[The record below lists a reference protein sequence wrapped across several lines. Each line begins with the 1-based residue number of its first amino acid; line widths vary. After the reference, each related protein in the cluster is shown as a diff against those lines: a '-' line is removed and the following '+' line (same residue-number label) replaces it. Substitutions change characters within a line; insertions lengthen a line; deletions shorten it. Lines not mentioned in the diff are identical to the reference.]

1 MTDPER
7 LAASLR
13 RDFGAPVPS
22 ADRAWFRPLALRLI
36 DCVLSLRKADERPIA
51 PRLDA
56 FRERFPAVES
66 LRDLGSLLS
75 TYRAPVLFAREVL
88 ETNDP
93 SPAATLIAL
102 VDYLTRVALTGSGT
116 EGAQLKA
123 WAVCARPQDY
133 LTLRIPT
140 LSLQGFQY
148 LRMLLGAN
156 TLRPTPHLSRYV
168 LKVIGRPVSDV
179 EAILLLEEAAP
190 LVPLRLRDITG
201 ARWADPR
208 IGRSLT
214 TA

>member
-7 LAASLR
+7 LAAALR
-13 RDFGAPVPS
+13 RDFSALTPS
-22 ADRAWFRPLALRLI
+22 ADRAWFRPLALRVI
-36 DCVLSLRKADERPIA
+36 DCVLSMRQADERPIA
-51 PRLDA
+51 PRLEA
-56 FRERFPAVES
+56 FRDRFPAVES
-66 LRDLGSLLS
+66 VRDLADLLS
-75 TYRAPVLFAREVL
+75 TYRAPVRFAREVL

-93 SPAATLIAL
+93 APAATLIAL
-102 VDYLTRVALTGSGT
+102 VDHFTRFALTGTGT
-116 EGAQLKA
+116 ETAQLKA

-140 LSLQGFQY
+140 LTLAGFQY

-156 TLRPTPHLSRYV
+156 TLRPTPHLRRYI
-168 LKVIGRPVSDV
+168 LKVVGRPVSDV